1 MGQTV
6 NLVLETATK
15 VRILPSAQI
24 DFKFLRLQR
33 SVKIAALPQK
43 SMAVEL
49 HQVIEYGL
57 LPKNAGLNGSSEV
70 GGTTPQL
77 EWKRIGTGSLVAFS
91 QEAAQKLADKLA
103 GETPAGDP
111 PRRFEVRPFVRLSPD
126 TEEPT
131 EEDL

>member
-1 MGQTV
+1 
-6 NLVLETATK
+6 
-15 VRILPSAQI
+15 
-24 DFKFLRLQR
+24 LQR
-33 SVKIAALPQK
+33 SVKITALPQK

-57 LPKNAGLNGSSEV
+57 LPKKAGLNGSSGV

-77 EWKRIGTGSLVAFS
+77 ELEWRRIGTGSLVAFS

-111 PRRFEVRPFVRLSPD
+111 PRRFEVRPFVRLSSGL
-126 TEEPT
+126 EEAT
-131 EEDL
+131 EEDV